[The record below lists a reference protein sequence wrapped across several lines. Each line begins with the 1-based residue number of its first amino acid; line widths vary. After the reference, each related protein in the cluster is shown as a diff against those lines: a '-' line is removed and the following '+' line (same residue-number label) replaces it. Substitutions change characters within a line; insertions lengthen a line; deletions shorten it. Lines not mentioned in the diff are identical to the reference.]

1 MVAPDPQDDAP
12 GGGRRLLPLSAYL
25 QRLIWL
31 SMLPLLAVA
40 LYLAI
45 DSVQQLRAADER
57 ANVQLAAEIASD
69 LDQFVQVRMDALA
82 ALSRSPLLDAP
93 GTLAQFHRAAQ
104 SIQRTFGSE
113 VILADA
119 TGQMLLH
126 SGQPFG
132 SPLPRLPRPSGQAA
146 VPRALA
152 SGQPAAGDSF
162 TGPLNGQRL
171 VAVAVPVPAQ
181 APGSPPS
188 RVLLSP
194 IDIRQLQAVV
204 DRVPLPPGWS
214 VQVLD
219 SQRQLLAV
227 RPVPLA
233 GAAASAADPAD
244 PGPRREL
251 SSVVAP
257 WTTVLTSSAASRA
270 APLWHAARVLGLA
283 IVGATLVGWLAGGLA
298 SRRLARSVAM
308 LADASAGPAPAEP
321 IREIALARQHLAD
334 VLQQRALADSA
345 TRASEAIFR
354 AVFNGLPDAAVLTDG
369 QRRIQL
375 VNPAFEAQ
383 FGLPAAVA
391 VGSSTSQLYADADDD
406 ATVGRRLLGEDGE
419 QAPVVYEMQYRRQ
432 DGSRFWAETTLVRL
446 LGADG
451 QLHGIFGLHRD
462 ISQRRAL
469 RQTQQRQR
477 EALEQQVSAR
487 TAELQAAFASLA
499 DSARFNRNVTDNLPV
514 RITYWDAGLHCRF
527 ANQTFLQWIDRPLDS
542 VLGCTMAETVER
554 AKLDAVLPHALAALQ
569 GQRQQFHYN
578 TARAGVHEVHQVI
591 YLPDQREDGTVQG
604 FFAMGFDIT
613 ALQHAEAELRTLNTA
628 LAQAR
633 DEAQAATRAKSA
645 FLANMSHEIRTPMNA
660 IIGLS
665 HLMGRDTRDALQRDR
680 LGKIDGAARHL
691 LQVINDI
698 LDLSKIEAGR
708 MTLEDIEFPVDQLV
722 ARAFEMVSG
731 PAGTAGLELI
741 ADTDH
746 LPTWLRGD
754 PTRLAQALINL
765 LSNAVKFTPHGWV
778 RLRASVVAEDRQ
790 QLQVRFEVQDT
801 GTGIPPER
809 QATLF
814 SPFEQGDSATTRRHG
829 GTGLGLA
836 LTRHLAQ
843 LMGGEAGVHSQPGQ
857 GSTFW
862 FTAWLGRAEQAG
874 NRAAPIPLAGLR
886 VLLVDDLPETL
897 AVLGEQLQ
905 TLGLQVDAQASGSA
919 ALQQLKAEAAAGRA
933 YDVLLV
939 DWRMP
944 APDGMATLR
953 AMRQLLSAGMPPS
966 ILMTAYNEPVLWQ
979 QARAAGVDAVL
990 VKPITASALHDTL
1003 VQLARRQGA
1012 ALTAPPSLPGE
1023 AEARVLQRHGGQRV
1037 LLAEDNPVNREVAE
1051 ELLARVGLVV
1061 ECADDGARAVELAL
1075 QRRYDLVLM
1084 DMQMPVQD
1092 GLAATRAI
1100 RQRAGTG
1107 LPIIAMTANAFAE
1120 DRAACLAAGMDDHL
1134 AKPVNPEHLYAMLLR
1149 WLPLPEVATTTHT
1162 THTTHTTQPTS
1173 PGPAPASLPLAD
1185 RLARIGGLDA
1195 DGSLAN
1201 LGQDLPLYARL
1212 LQRFADTYAAGAA
1225 GLASGSNP
1233 ARWAAECHSLRGACS
1248 AIGAVALAAQA
1259 GVLEQAL
1266 AGDADTAA
1274 LAAQVQQ
1281 LQAGLASL
1289 AQQLAAATSA

>member
-1 MVAPDPQDDAP
+1 M
-12 GGGRRLLPLSAYL
+12 LPLSAYL

-57 ANVQLAAEIASD
+57 ANVQLAAEIAAD

-82 ALSRSPLLDAP
+82 ALSRSPLLDTP
-93 GTLAQFHRAAQ
+93 STLAQFHRAAQ
-104 SIQRTFGSE
+104 SIQRTFGSA

-126 SGQPFG
+126 SGQDFG
-132 SPLPRLPRPSGQAA
+132 SPLPGLPPQAGQAA

-152 SGQPAAGDSF
+152 SGQPSAGDSF
-162 TGPLNGQRL
+162 SGPLDGERL

-181 APGSPPS
+181 APGATPS

-194 IDIRQLQAVV
+194 IETRQLQALLE
-204 DRVPLPPGWS
+204 RVPLPPGWS
-214 VQVLD
+214 VRVLD
-219 SQRQLLAV
+219 SQRQLLAA
-227 RPVPLA
+227 RPAPA
-233 GAAASAADPAD
+233 PAPAAASAADQAD
-244 PGPRREL
+244 TGPRREL
-251 SSVVAP
+251 SSMVAP
-257 WTTVLTSSAASRA
+257 WTIVLTSSAESRA

-283 IVGATLVGWLAGGLA
+283 IVGATLAGWLAGGLA
-298 SRRLARSVAM
+298 SRRLARSVAR
-308 LADASAGPAPAEP
+308 LADASPGPGPAEP

-383 FGLPAAVA
+383 FGLSAAVA

-406 ATVGRRLLGEDGE
+406 ATVGRRLLGQDGE
-419 QAPVVYEMQYRRQ
+419 HAPVVYEMQYRRQ
-432 DGSRFWAETTLVRL
+432 DGSCFWAETTLVRL

-527 ANQTFLQWIDRPLDS
+527 ANQTFLQWINRPLDN
-542 VLGCTMAETVER
+542 VLGCTLAETVER
-554 AKLDAVLPHALAALQ
+554 SKLDGLLPHALAALQ
-569 GQRQQFHYN
+569 GQRQQFRYS
-578 TARAGVHEVHQVI
+578 TARGGAHEVHQVI
-591 YLPDQREDGTVQG
+591 YVPDQHEDGTVQG

-613 ALQHAEAELRTLNTA
+613 ALQHAETELRTLNTA

-665 HLMGRDTRDALQRDR
+665 HLMRRDTRDTLQRDR
-680 LGKIDGAARHL
+680 LAKIDGAARHL

-731 PAGTAGLELI
+731 PAGAAGLELI

-790 QLQVRFEVQDT
+790 HLQVRFEVQDT

-843 LMGGEAGVHSQPGQ
+843 LMGGEAGLHSQPGR

-919 ALQQLKAEAAAGRA
+919 ALQQLQAEAAAGRA

-953 AMRQLLSAGMPPS
+953 AMRQLLGAGMPPS
-966 ILMTAYNEPVLWQ
+966 IVMTAYNEPVLWQ

-1012 ALTAPPSLPGE
+1012 ALAMPPTLPGE
-1023 AEARVLQRHGGQRV
+1023 AEAQVLQRHGGQRV

-1134 AKPVNPEHLYAMLLR
+1134 AKPVNPEHLYTMLLR
-1149 WLPLPEVATTTHT
+1149 WLPLPEVAATTH
-1162 THTTHTTQPTS
+1162 PTS
-1173 PGPAPASLPLAD
+1173 PGPAPAAQPLAE
-1185 RLARIGGLDA
+1185 RLGRIDGLDA
-1195 DGSLAN
+1195 AGALAN
-1201 LGQDLPLYARL
+1201 LGQDLPLYTRL
-1212 LQRFADTYAAGAA
+1212 LRRFADTYAAGAA

-1259 GVLEQAL
+1259 GQLEQTL
-1266 AGDADTAA
+1266 ARGADKAP

-1281 LQAGLASL
+1281 LQAALTGL